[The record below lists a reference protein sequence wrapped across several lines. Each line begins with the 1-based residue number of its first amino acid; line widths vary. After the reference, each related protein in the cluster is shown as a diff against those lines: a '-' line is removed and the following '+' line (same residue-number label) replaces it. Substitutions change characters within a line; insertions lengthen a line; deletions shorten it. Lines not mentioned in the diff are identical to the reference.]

1 MLMRIQ
7 LDIENSCSDKGGE
20 ERNRAE
26 EGQGCLPPIL
36 KALISP
42 LLHL

>member
-20 ERNRAE
+20 EQNLAE
-26 EGQGCLPPIL
+26 KGQGCLPPIL
-36 KALISP
+36 KALKSP
-42 LLHL
+42 FLHP